1 MMWVMWNLTS
11 FRLEIV
17 LMSVQDRYMVCTR
30 RTIGS
35 TGISFRP
42 FGHGANLD
50 ARKVHGL
57 RQTYH
62 WIGNHFGR
70 TQWNSKVT
78 WVMRNPI
85 SVCLEMVLVSMQDR
99 CIVCAKRTIGSE
111 IVMDTP
117 NGTPR

>member
-1 MMWVMWNLTS
+1 MWNLTS
-11 FRLEIV
+11 FHLEIV
-17 LMSVQDRYMVCTR
+17 LMSVQERYMVCTR

-35 TGISFRP
+35 TGSSFRP

-70 TQWNSKVT
+70 TRWN
-78 WVMRNPI
+78 
-85 SVCLEMVLVSMQDR
+85 C
-99 CIVCAKRTIGSE
+99 
-111 IVMDTP
+111 
-117 NGTPR
+117 

>member
-11 FRLEIV
+11 FCLEIV

-35 TGISFRP
+35 TGSSFWP

-70 TQWNSKVT
+70 TRWNSLVT
-78 WVMRNPI
+78 WVKWNLP
-85 SVCLEMVLVSMQDR
+85 SFCLKTVLAAVQDR

-111 IVMDTP
+111 IILDAP
-117 NGTPR
+117 DGTTR